1 MFSIAAGRS
10 AGAGLCF
17 HSSSYFPGKQ
27 RIFSI
32 SCFVECCSGAV
43 TVLCFAVGSA
53 ALMLCRAELR
63 FAWVGKQVFVHI
75 QVLFLEKPDAFV

>member
-1 MFSIAAGRS
+1 MFEIGVELSFPPMSWAMCIA
-10 AGAGLCF
+10 
-17 HSSSYFPGKQ
+17 
-27 RIFSI
+27 FSI